1 MVKKDKATIL
11 IVDDKP
17 ANLMALETLL
27 ETPDRVLINANNG
40 KDALKITLN
49 RDIDLIILDVQMPD
63 MDGFEVAQILKS
75 NNRTKDIPIIFAS
88 AERTERRFMMKGYEE
103 GGMDYLFKPLDPEVA
118 KAKVAVLLQL
128 QLQKKELQEKNNSLE
143 KSALLINNS
152 ADIIGIIDAKTF
164 KIEEI
169 NEAFSAI
176 LGYSLS
182 EAKETSLVFF
192 LSDEDRRM
200 VQQLKKKEKERLS
213 FETRIYCKDR
223 SIKWLQ
229 WNVVVKYEK
238 WFVNARDITEI
249 KEVEKIRNYLATVV
263 KQSGDAIYIHDTEGK
278 IMSWNEGAKD
288 IYGYLEKEAIKMNV
302 GNIIPEFDQ
311 TQSEELRRRLFAG
324 EKLQDV
330 EAKRITKHGKL
341 IDVLFSAATILD
353 AASEKSVISI
363 TERDITGQKIADE
376 KIKQLNCDLQD
387 NVVKLQ
393 SVNKELES
401 FSYSVSHDLRAP
413 LRAINGYTKIIE
425 EDYGASLDE
434 EARRLF
440 AGIKS
445 NSDRMNILIEDLLK
459 LSRLGKKALEK
470 SEINMN
476 EMVERVLAEISR
488 SAGHKASVISHPLA
502 PGFGDPSLL
511 NQVWTNLLSN
521 AIKYSSRKE
530 RPEIEIGCTQKEEG
544 VIYYVKDNGA
554 GFSMDYAEK
563 LFNVF
568 QRLHSSNDFEGTG
581 VGLAIVHRIISKH
594 GGRIW
599 AEAKVNEGAVFYFTI
614 PGL

>member
-1 MVKKDKATIL
+1 MAKKDKATIL

-17 ANLMALETLL
+17 ANLIALETLL
-27 ETPDRVLINANNG
+27 ETPDRILINANNG

-118 KAKVAVLLQL
+118 KAKVSVLLQL

-169 NEAFSAI
+169 NQAFSSI
-176 LGYSLS
+176 LGYTLT

-200 VQQLKKKEKERLS
+200 VQLLKKKEKERLS

-278 IMSWNEGAKD
+278 IMAWNEGAED

-311 TQSEELRRRLFAG
+311 VQTEELRRRLFAG
-324 EKLQDV
+324 EKLQDI

-341 IDVLFSAATILD
+341 IDVLFSASTILD

-376 KIKQLNCDLQD
+376 KIKQLNSDLQG
-387 NVVKLQ
+387 NIVKLQ

-413 LRAINGYTKIIE
+413 LRAINGYAKIIE
-425 EDYGASLDE
+425 EDYGLSLDE
-434 EARRLF
+434 EAKRLF

-459 LSRLGKKALEK
+459 LSRLGKKTVEK
-470 SEINMN
+470 SEVNMN
-476 EMVERVLAEISR
+476 EMVERVLTEISR
-488 SAGHKASVISHPLA
+488 SAGHKASVISHVLEPA
-502 PGFGDPSLL
+502 FGDPSLL

-521 AIKYSSRKE
+521 AIKYSSKKE
-530 RPEIEIGCTQKEEG
+530 RPEIEIGCTKQEDEI
-544 VIYYVKDNGA
+544 VYYVKDNGA

-599 AEAKVNEGAVFYFTI
+599 AEAKVNEGAVFYFTL